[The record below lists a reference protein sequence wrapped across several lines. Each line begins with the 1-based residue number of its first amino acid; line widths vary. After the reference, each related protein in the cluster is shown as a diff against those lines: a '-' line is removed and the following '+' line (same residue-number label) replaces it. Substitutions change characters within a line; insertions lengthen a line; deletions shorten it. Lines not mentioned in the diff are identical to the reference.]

1 MLVRP
6 REEKGRLAFTLH
18 LSAWYPNQHG
28 LSLVNNSQEYHR
40 SRAISERSTSTRHRL
55 RWRGRGQPC
64 PATTLSIMSCTG
76 TIHMQMCSTTSKSH
90 TFCSPVGNSSS
101 PGCIA
106 CSVSDARS
114 LWMMMATGSTTIFTF
129 PTPCRFNYIGLVRQR
144 TRFKF
149 RSIEFIK
156 LVRTCFW
163 RASDASLFE

>member
-1 MLVRP
+1 MVWSGLARTGGPTFGDCVVKFRRRMLVRP

-90 TFCSPVGNSSS
+90 TFCSPVGNSYL
-101 PGCIA
+101 P
-106 CSVSDARS
+106 V
-114 LWMMMATGSTTIFTF
+114 
-129 PTPCRFNYIGLVRQR
+129 
-144 TRFKF
+144 
-149 RSIEFIK
+149 
-156 LVRTCFW
+156 
-163 RASDASLFE
+163 ASLGQYLTHAHCG